1 MGQFSMRANTYDVL
15 IAGQARSRDLV
26 LVSRN
31 LQEFRRVEGLNIEN
45 WEGE

>member
-1 MGQFSMRANTYDVL
+1 MSAPPL